1 MVVSYTLTCVALV
14 VVLGSWMVATL
25 PDLPVMPIIAVGLAI
40 VVGLPLL
47 TYPFSKT
54 FWVAVDL
61 LLHRMD
67 RADRDRFASEFTR
80 EDEGG

>member
-1 MVVSYTLTCVALV
+1 
-14 VVLGSWMVATL
+14 
-25 PDLPVMPIIAVGLAI
+25 

-54 FWVAVDL
+54 FWVAIDL

-67 RADRDRFASEFTR
+67 RADREQFSSKLSLGDD
-80 EDEGG
+80 EDP